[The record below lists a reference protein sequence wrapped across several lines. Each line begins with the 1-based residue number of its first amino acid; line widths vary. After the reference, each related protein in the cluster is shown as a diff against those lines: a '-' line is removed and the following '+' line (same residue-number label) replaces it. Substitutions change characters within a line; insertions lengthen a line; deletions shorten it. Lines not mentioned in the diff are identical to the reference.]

1 MLILE
6 PAAGRAVVA
15 LSNSAASP
23 DVADLAQ
30 HIFVGSRVAPTP
42 AVPSPPPTPTIRTAV
57 SLPVAEL
64 DKFVGRYTFD
74 AGFVLSITRHAG
86 FLYVVR
92 EDMPLTSRSQILPEA
107 ALSFFWKAVDA
118 QIRFTTDASGVV
130 TGAVMIA
137 DGQQLP
143 AKRLAR

>member
-1 MLILE
+1 VI
-6 PAAGRAVVA
+6 
-15 LSNSAASP
+15 
-23 DVADLAQ
+23 
-30 HIFVGSRVAPTP
+30 
-42 AVPSPPPTPTIRTAV
+42 
-57 SLPVAEL
+57 
-64 DKFVGRYTFD
+64 
-74 AGFVLSITRHAG
+74 SITRQGG

-92 EDMPLTSRSQILPEA
+92 EDAPLTSRSQILPEA

-143 AKRLAR
+143 AKRVAR